1 MKQQRRPAW
10 LSLLLAAIAIVATT
24 GAAHAQPNVTKMVV
38 PFPPGGVTDQVARIM
53 AEHMGRQL
61 GQVIIIDNRPGA
73 GSRLGVEAVIKSPG
87 DGTTLLFTNS
97 SYSIL
102 PVVDPKISFD
112 PAKALAPVSM
122 TATYGLQIVAKKDI
136 RASTLAEF
144 IAYAKKNPGKL
155 SYGSAGMG
163 SGAHF
168 AGEYFKSLTGTFLVH
183 IPYRSTAGALNDVAG
198 GQLDMAFDA
207 SAKPL
212 VDAGHVKLLAVTSR
226 QRDPR
231 FPGTQTAT
239 EAGVKSF
246 VLESWVGLL
255 APATTPQPVLEKL
268 SKAAA
273 AAVADP
279 AVQKRFAELGLR
291 PEGGSSARFADAI
304 RDDLAL
310 YRGIAKE
317 SKLQFE

>member
-1 MKQQRRPAW
+1 
-10 LSLLLAAIAIVATT
+10 
-24 GAAHAQPNVTKMVV
+24 
-38 PFPPGGVTDQVARIM
+38 
-53 AEHMGRQL
+53 MGRQL
-61 GQVIIIDNRPGA
+61 GQVIIIDNKPGA
-73 GSRLGVEAVIKSPG
+73 GSRLGVEAVIKAAP
-87 DGTTLLFTNS
+87 DGNTLLFTNT

-122 TATYGLQIVAKKDI
+122 TATYGLQVVTKKDLP
-136 RASTLAEF
+136 ATTLAEF
-144 IAYAKKNPGKL
+144 IAYARKNPGKL

-163 SGAHF
+163 SGSHF

-198 GQLDMAFDA
+198 GQLDVAFDA

-212 VDAGHVKLLAVTSR
+212 VEAGHVKLLAVTGR

-231 FPGTQTAT
+231 FPATQTAV
-239 EAGVKSF
+239 EAGVTAF

-268 SKAAA
+268 NKAAA
-273 AAVADP
+273 AALADP
-279 AVQKRFAELGLR
+279 AVHKRFAELGLR
-291 PEGGSSARFADAI
+291 PEGGTSARFADAI

-310 YRGIAKE
+310 YRRIAKE

>member
-1 MKQQRRPAW
+1 MKQQLRPAW
-10 LSLLLAAIAIVATT
+10 LSLLFAAIAMVATT
-24 GAAHAQPNVTKMVV
+24 GTAHAQPSVTKMVV

-122 TATYGLQIVAKKDI
+122 TATYGLQIVTKKDI
-136 RASTLAEF
+136 PANTLAEF

-198 GQLDMAFDA
+198 GQLDVAFDA

-212 VDAGHVKLLAVTSR
+212 IDAGHVKLLAVTSR
-226 QRDPR
+226 RPLGSQAKVRTWIDRVSACWTSVGSPVS
-231 FPGTQTAT
+231 GSMAYTAMLFSPPPNT
-239 EAGVKSF
+239 F
-246 VLESWVGLL
+246 
-255 APATTPQPVLEKL
+255 APFTSTVW
-268 SKAAA
+268 
-273 AAVADP
+273 
-279 AVQKRFAELGLR
+279 
-291 PEGGSSARFADAI
+291 SAR
-304 RDDLAL
+304 LAT
-310 YRGIAKE
+310 
-317 SKLQFE
+317 

>member
-1 MKQQRRPAW
+1 MKHQPRPMW
-10 LSLLLAAIAIVATT
+10 RSLLFAVIATAGSV
-24 GAAHAQPNVTKMVV
+24 HAQQNVIKMVV

-61 GQVIIIDNRPGA
+61 GQVIIVDNKPGA
-73 GSRLGVEAVIKSPG
+73 GSRLGVEAVMKAPA
-87 DGTTLLFTNS
+87 DGNTLLFTNS

-102 PVVDPKISFD
+102 PVIDPKISFD
-112 PAKALAPVSM
+112 PIKALAPVSM
-122 TATYGLQIVAKKDI
+122 TAAYGLQIVTKKDI
-136 RASTLAEF
+136 PASTLPEF

-198 GQLDMAFDA
+198 GQLDVAFDA
-207 SAKPL
+207 SAKSL
-212 VDAGHVKLLAVTSR
+212 IDAGHIKLLAVTSK

-231 FPGTQTAT
+231 FPDTQTAA
-239 EAGVKSF
+239 EAGVKPF
-246 VLESWVGLL
+246 VLESWVGVL
-255 APATTPQPVLEKL
+255 APATTPQPLLEKL
-268 SKAAA
+268 NKVADAAL
-273 AAVADP
+273 ADP

-291 PEGGSSARFADAI
+291 PEGGTSARFADAI
-304 RDDLAL
+304 RDELVL
-310 YRGIAKE
+310 YRKIAKE

>member
-1 MKQQRRPAW
+1 MKYQPRLARRP
-10 LSLLLAAIAIVATT
+10 LLLAAIAVIAAA
-24 GAAHAQPNVTKMVV
+24 GSAHAQPHVTKMVV
-38 PFPPGGVTDQVARIM
+38 PFPAGGVTDQVARIM

-61 GQVIIIDNRPGA
+61 GQVIIVDNRPGA
-73 GSRLGVEAVIKSPG
+73 GSRLGVEAVMKAPA
-87 DGTTLLFTNS
+87 DGNTLLFTNS

-102 PVVDPKISFD
+102 PVIDPKISLD

-122 TATYGLQIVAKKDI
+122 TATYGLQIVTKKDI
-136 RASTLAEF
+136 PASTLTEF
-144 IAYAKKNPGKL
+144 IAYAKKSPGKL

-231 FPGTQTAT
+231 FPGTQTAA
-239 EAGVKSF
+239 EAGVKPF

-255 APATTPQPVLEKL
+255 APATTPQSLLEKL
-268 SKAAA
+268 NKAAGA
-273 AAVADP
+273 ALTDP

-291 PEGGSSARFADAI
+291 PEGGTSARFTDAI
-304 RDDLAL
+304 GDDLVL
-310 YRGIAKE
+310 YRKIAKE